1 MTWLHQIVSR
11 LRAAFGKSRRERVL
25 DEELRI
31 HLALLIEQ
39 NIERGMS
46 PEAALREAK
55 LSLGGAEQIKESV
68 RDHRGLPLLSTLA
81 QDVRYSF
88 RQLRRSPSFAVI
100 AIVTLGLGI
109 GANAA
114 VFSVVDAIV
123 LRPLPYPQQ
132 QRLVQIIATEGRGGV
147 NKTGASYQAF
157 MDWRN
162 ENRAFVDVAAY
173 QQTVFTL
180 TGHGQP
186 KLVSGIAATPSLF
199 SILGVRP
206 LLGRTFDWQDEK
218 SGSAPV
224 AMIGEGLWRSRY
236 AANPRVV
243 GETIK
248 LNGNAF
254 TVVAVLSSRFR
265 FPFGQ
270 RQTEICVPVTK
281 DPTFG
286 VLTVVRAAHYLDVVA
301 CLKPGVTLLRA
312 EAQMNTILQRLAA
325 TYPKTDSGWAIRIVP
340 LKEKLVGELESPLF
354 IMLGAVGLVLLIA
367 CVNVANVLLAR
378 ATTRSREMS
387 IRAALGASG
396 SRLARQVL
404 TETVVLSLL
413 AGALGLL
420 LAALSVGLLG
430 SLLPATV
437 PQIHAIQIDRWVLSF
452 TIGASVLVGLL
463 SGLALALHQ
472 RGSRPDEA
480 LKEGGR
486 GGSADG
492 RNKRMR
498 SFLVMAELALTL
510 VVLAAAGL
518 LFRSLLGL
526 ERVPLGFNHHHVL
539 ELNLELPRDEYKAP
553 GQWSQFYAELL
564 ARVRALPGVT
574 DVGAA
579 LAPPLSGANLEMK
592 FGVQGRPALPTEE
605 LPSADYSAVNADYFR
620 TLRIPLISG
629 RFFTEADAA
638 ASAPVVIINKT
649 LAVDY
654 FDKQDPVGQSIEI
667 NYPGLRSQVRRIVGV
682 VGDVRSRGP
691 NQKPPPAF
699 FTPFT
704 QTPWWVMAILIR
716 TTVDSTV
723 VVNEVRSQVEEM
735 DGSLA
740 LGTANTMEQDVR
752 ESMAQSRLYATLLG
766 TFAGLTLILA
776 AVGVYGVISYS
787 VRQRTHEI
795 GIRMALGAQP
805 RGVMRLILGQG
816 TLFALVGIAVGLLAA
831 FGLTRLMAS
840 LLYGISS
847 SDPLTFAVVS
857 AVLFVV
863 ALLACYIPA
872 RRAMR
877 VDPMVALRYE

>member
-1 MTWLHQIVSR
+1 MGWLRQIVVR
-11 LRAAFGKSRRERVL
+11 VRAAFGKSRKDRVL
-25 DEELRI
+25 DEELQI
-31 HLALLIEQ
+31 HLAFLTEQ

-46 PEAALREAK
+46 PEAARRAAK
-55 LSLGGAEQIKESV
+55 LSLGGADQIKESV
-68 RDHRGLPLLSTLA
+68 HDHRGLPLLETLW

-88 RQLRRSPSFAVI
+88 RQLRRSPGFAAV
-100 AIVTLGLGI
+100 AIITLGLGI

-132 QRLVQIIATEGRGGV
+132 QRLVQIIATEGRGGT
-147 NKTGASYQAF
+147 NETRASYAAF

-162 ENRAFVDVAAY
+162 ENRAFVDLAAY
-173 QQTVFTL
+173 QETVLTL

-186 KLVSGIAATPSLF
+186 ELVNGLTATPSLF
-199 SILGVRP
+199 SMLGVRP
-206 LLGRTFDWQDEK
+206 LLGRIFDWQDEK

-224 AMIGEGLWRSRY
+224 ALIGENLWRSRY
-236 AANPRVV
+236 ASNPRVV
-243 GETIK
+243 GETVK
-248 LNGNAF
+248 LNDKAF
-254 TVVAVLSSRFR
+254 TVVGVLSSRFR

-270 RQTEICVPVTK
+270 RQTEVWVPVTQ

-286 VLTVVRAAHYLDVVA
+286 VLAVLRAAHYLDVVA
-301 CLKPGVTLLRA
+301 CLKPRVTLVQA
-312 EAQMNTILQRLAA
+312 EAQMSTILQRLAA

-340 LKEKLVGELESPLF
+340 LKEKLVGQLESPLF
-354 IMLGAVGLVLLIA
+354 ILLGAVGLVLLTA

-404 TETVVLSLL
+404 TETIVLSLL

-420 LAALSVGLLG
+420 LAALSMGLLR

-437 PQIHAIQIDRWVLSF
+437 PQIHAIQVDGWVLGF

-463 SGLALALHQ
+463 SGSALALHQ
-472 RGSRPDEA
+472 RGSHPNDA

-486 GGSADG
+486 GGLASG
-492 RNKRMR
+492 RNSRTR
-498 SFLVMAELALTL
+498 NFLVMAELALAL
-510 VVLAAAGL
+510 VVLAGAGL

-526 ERVPLGFNHHHVL
+526 ERVPLGFNPHHVV
-539 ELNLELPRDEYKAP
+539 ELKLELPQDQYKVP
-553 GQWSQFYAELL
+553 EQWRQFYAELL
-564 ARVRALPGVT
+564 ARIRALPGVT

-579 LAPPLSGANLEMK
+579 LAPPLSGVNLEMK
-592 FGVQGRPALPTEE
+592 IAVQGRPTLPAEE
-605 LPSADYSAVNADYFR
+605 LPSADYSAVSADYFR
-620 TLRIPLISG
+620 TLHIPLTSG

-638 ASAPVVIINKT
+638 TSSPVVIINKT
-649 LAVDY
+649 LAADY
-654 FDKQDPVGQSIEI
+654 FDKQDPIGQSIKI
-667 NYPGLRSQVRRIVGV
+667 NYPSLDTQARRIVGV

-691 NQKPPPAF
+691 NQEPPPAF

-704 QTPWWVMAILIR
+704 QTGWWVMAILIR
-716 TTVDSTV
+716 TTADPTL
-723 VVNEVRSQVEEM
+723 VVNEVRSQVEQM

-740 LGTANTMEQDVR
+740 LGSTDTMEHDVR

-795 GIRMALGAQP
+795 GIRVALGAQP
-805 RGVMRLILGQG
+805 RDVMRLILGQG
-816 TLFALVGIAVGLLAA
+816 ALFALVGVAVGLLAA
-831 FGLTRLMAS
+831 FALTRLMAS

-847 SDPLTFAVVS
+847 SDPLTFAAVS
-857 AVLFVV
+857 TV
-863 ALLACYIPA
+863 LLAVSLLAAYVPA